1 MSARSSRGI
10 SAPGTRPWPTASVS
24 ASSAMVLSRG
34 RRARSIDRADL
45 DALNAIRSRC
55 GAHAVAEIDR
65 HARPAD
71 GHGPA
76 RLLASRGAAAATRAA
91 AWRANPPDRQGR
103 RSPRS
108 APPAASTLDAT
119 SSSSGPQP
127 ARTMRRPGSM
137 PCDLIRMV
145 AAARPITPGS
155 VQPGNG
161 TTRSC
166 APVAAISRG
175 AVKASW
181 PSVPATSTRKPL
193 ATDQTRQPKRSVIAE
208 AAIRRRSVVALL
220 AVRVGLQRKAA
231 RRRAIDLSACR
242 GGLVDQQHR
251 QAVPRSRERGA
262 AACRPGADHDQVE
275 RELMAPARRRRCRN
289 LEPRHD
295 RHHAG
300 LAQLAADPHQ
310 ALLAHAHEAEGAARR
325 ARVAGCAADGRRP
338 PPSALRPASRPRAPR
353 PAAPSTRIVTFAPR
367 CSPSMRTAACSGIG
381 CMPVRPP
388 LYKPRLAI
396 HTLCRPAIEGR
407 RPAAACFARASGL
420 RGSDECQSIGWP
432 GS

>member
-1 MSARSSRGI
+1 MV
-10 SAPGTRPWPTASVS
+10 RP
-24 ASSAMVLSRG
+24 RG

-45 DALNAIRSRC
+45 DALDSIRSRR

-71 GHGPA
+71 RHGPA
-76 RLLASRGAAAATRAA
+76 GAAHREARPAATRAA
-91 AWRANPPDRQGR
+91 ARRANPPDPRDR

-108 APPAASTLDAT
+108 RRPRRATLDAT
-119 SSSSGPQP
+119 AASSGPQP

-175 AVKASW
+175 AVNASW
-181 PSVPATSTRKPL
+181 PSVAG
-193 ATDQTRQPKRSVIAE
+193 DIDAE
-208 AAIRRRSVVALL
+208 AACDRPDAAAEAQRDRGMRQSGGAGRRPSR
-220 AVRVGLQRKAA
+220 RPRRGCRRKAA
-231 RRRAIDLSACR
+231 RPARDRPVRRRAAASSISSTDRPCR
-242 GGLVDQQHR
+242 
-251 QAVPRSRERGA
+251 A
-262 AACRPGADHDQVE
+262 AASAARQPAGPAPITIRSNAAVIAPRPAQRG
-275 RELMAPARRRRCRN
+275 RN

-310 ALLAHAHEAEGAARR
+310 ALLADAHEAEGAARR
-325 ARVAGCAADGRRP
+325 ARVGASPQTVDAGRHQRRGQHL
-338 PPSALRPASRPRAPR
+338 AR
-353 PAAPSTRIVTFAPR
+353 
-367 CSPSMRTAACSGIG
+367 
-381 CMPVRPP
+381 VR
-388 LYKPRLAI
+388 LDRLAVDANR
-396 HTLCRPAIEGR
+396 HRRAALLAAYAHCRVFRHRLHVLPD
-407 RPAAACFARASGL
+407 L
-420 RGSDECQSIGWP
+420 RFTSHG
-432 GS
+432 